1 MFAVSV
7 AFTVNLTSCKAR
19 LLKLVVFLQTHN
31 CSFYSSIMIVFLQP
45 PICVCEIGFEGR
57 YCEINID
64 ECKSNPCHN
73 NGTCTDGIASF
84 SCNCSGTGKFEFS
97 KVRGQFYI
105 T

>member
-1 MFAVSV
+1 MFVLKF
-7 AFTVNLTSCKAR
+7 AFTINLTSCKLS
-19 LLKLVVFLQTHN
+19 LLKLIVFLYKHYCCLYN
-31 CSFYSSIMIVFLQP
+31 SKMIVFLQP

-97 KVRGQFYI
+97 KVGFI
-105 T
+105 

>member
-1 MFAVSV
+1 
-7 AFTVNLTSCKAR
+7 
-19 LLKLVVFLQTHN
+19 
-31 CSFYSSIMIVFLQP
+31 MIVLLQP

-84 SCNCSGTGKFEFS
+84 SCNCSGTGKLE
-97 KVRGQFYI
+97 
-105 T
+105 